1 MRRIPIA
8 LVALALMVGAL
19 APVPAAAASIYSLQV
34 SQSATRS
41 APVPLDGASVT
52 GNVNVF
58 VSPATGLLRV
68 QFYLDNP
75 SATGTAV
82 KTENSGPWDLAGTA
96 TNGNA
101 LPFNAS
107 ALSPGAHTLTIVVT
121 PSAGAVETVTAAF
134 TVTGTPPP
142 PPTGSYALSVS
153 TSPDRSAANPLQ
165 GSTLTGQVYVF
176 LGPATG
182 ITRVRFFLDNP
193 TATGTPTKTEGAAAY
208 DLAGTASN
216 GTALPYNAN
225 TLTAGQHSLTA
236 AVDKSAGGTDLV
248 TATFTV
254 GGGAT
259 PTMSLTPASLTVN
272 GTLGGSPATATT
284 ALAATSGTPAF
295 TVTDN
300 QPWLT
305 VTPTT
310 GSGAASL
317 TVTAAPGSLAVG
329 TYTGTVTVSAPG
341 YASTSASVSFVIAD
355 PGGCTPVACSLI
367 KVARPFSLG
376 FTESSAGIVDGLGQG
391 TGLTTYI
398 RRADGGGY
406 VPSALSMDTLGGGL
420 RIATTPG
427 GTNTT
432 TNNQDNMLGV
442 GFDGTAPTVL
452 ESKLPTLPPNAAGF
466 AQAGT
471 WFGYSQNEVVRVAV
485 VSLADGWRFEHTVE
499 SAGVQTFKQQTGT
512 LVIPTN
518 TEVFTRITTNPSA
531 GTITAAYRVG
541 SSGAFTNLGTATVPG
556 AFFSF
561 DAAGINPQI
570 GTRSFS
576 GIFAT
581 SRNAT
586 VRPTFAFTG
595 FSVTAASTTPPPPPP
610 PAGSIIFDRV
620 SHALSK
626 PTSVVQGPDGKLYV
640 ATLFGEVHVLTLDA
654 NGNVTNDQ
662 TVTSLGS
669 RLALGI
675 AIDPASTPSNVIV
688 WVAHSSPAVLAGI
701 ANTGTVTRLSGAG
714 LTTKADV
721 ITGLPRSISNHSVNS
736 LHFGADGKLYIAVG
750 GNTGAGAPNTANTEF
765 GPLAE
770 QPLSAALVVA
780 DVNKVASATFDGT
793 CDNGSDIYSPNPCD
807 VTVWASGLRN
817 TYDFAFHSNGH
828 MYGTDNGLGVVG
840 SYPPSPTAPC
850 FGFGDTTSW
859 TTGGNNP
866 GGQPDELN
874 LIEQGKYYGHPNPTR
889 NECVFGDGTWQKV
902 NAAPNYT
909 APVTSLGMNRSANG
923 IIEYTGDAFCGALK
937 GNLLI
942 ANYSTGKDIT
952 RVVLSADG
960 RSVTSRTSL
969 TGGFLDP
976 LPIGLTSQGWVVVG
990 EFGGDKI
997 TVLKPRETGCYG
1009 AGTALPVSRLD
1020 AGGAAIG
1027 DTMYVV
1033 GGKDSAG
1040 AQNTLHAYDS
1050 VTKTWSARAP
1060 KPGTA
1065 VENPSVVAWNGKLY
1079 VVGGSDAPFSG
1090 AVSEGWVYTPG
1101 TNSWAVLPSL
1111 GTARGGA
1118 GAALVGSTMYVVGGL
1133 GTNGASLASVE
1144 RIDLANPTGWASA
1157 PSLATARDNPG
1168 VAAIGTTVFAFGG
1181 RTRLADGTT
1190 VAGTLA
1196 SSEALASGA
1205 VSWTSRAAMPTG
1217 RRTTAVQ
1224 VVNGRAYVIGGEI
1237 TTTGGAFTQ
1246 NESYD
1251 PVADTWR
1258 AETAMSPGRHGM
1270 AAGVIGDRIYLV
1282 GGGTTGG
1289 SSFSAL
1295 TTIFAPPA

>member
-8 LVALALMVGAL
+8 LVALALIIGVL
-19 APVPAAAASIYSLQV
+19 APVRASAASIYSLQV

-41 APVPLDGASVT
+41 APVALDGASVT
-52 GNVNVF
+52 GNVYVF
-58 VSPATGLLRV
+58 VA
-68 QFYLDNP
+68 
-75 SATGTAV
+75 
-82 KTENSGPWDLAGTA
+82 
-96 TNGNA
+96 
-101 LPFNAS
+101 
-107 ALSPGAHTLTIVVT
+107 
-121 PSAGAVETVTAAF
+121 
-134 TVTGTPPP
+134 
-142 PPTGSYALSVS
+142 
-153 TSPDRSAANPLQ
+153 
-165 GSTLTGQVYVF
+165 
-176 LGPATG
+176 PATG

-193 TATGTPTKTEGAAAY
+193 TATGTPTKTEAKAAY
-208 DLAGTASN
+208 DLAGTATTGNALPFNTASLTVGAHSLTILVDLPGGVVDTVTASFTVTATPPPPPPTYSLSVSTSSNRAAPTPLQGSSLSGSVYVFLTPATGVTRVRFYLDNPAATGTPTKTEATAAYDLAGTATN
-216 GTALPYNAN
+216 GTALPYS
-225 TLTAGQHSLTA
+225 TAALAPGQHSVTA
-236 AVDKSAGGTDLV
+236 AVDKTGGGTDVV
-248 TATFTV
+248 TSTFTI
-254 GGGAT
+254 GGAPT
-259 PTMSLTPASLTVN
+259 PSLSLTPATLTIN
-272 GTLGGSPATATT
+272 GTLGGGPATGTT
-284 ALAATSGTPAF
+284 ALAATSGSPTF

-305 VTPTT
+305 VTPTS

-317 TVTAAPGSLAVG
+317 TLTADPGSLAVG
-329 TYTGTVTVSAPG
+329 TYTGTVTVTAPG
-341 YASTSASVSFVIAD
+341 YISSSATVSFVIAD
-355 PGGCTPVACSLI
+355 SGGCSPVACSLI
-367 KVARPFSLG
+367 KIARPYSLG
-376 FTESSAGIVDGLGQG
+376 FTENSAGIVDRLGLG
-391 TGLTTYI
+391 TGLTTYLP
-398 RRADGGGY
+398 RAAGGGY
-406 VPSALSMDTLGGGL
+406 IPSALTIDTLGGGL

-427 GTNTT
+427 GTNIAA
-432 TNNQDNMLGV
+432 NNQDNMLGV
-442 GFDGTAPTVL
+442 GFDGTAPTIL
-452 ESKLPTLPPNAAGF
+452 ESKLPTLPTSTAGF
-466 AQAGT
+466 EQAGT
-471 WFGYSQNEVVRVAV
+471 WFGYSQDEVVRIAV
-485 VSLADGWRFEHTVE
+485 VSVAGGWRFEHTVE
-499 SAGVQTFKQQTGT
+499 SAGVQTFKQQTAT
-512 LVIPTN
+512 MVIPAN
-518 TEVFTRITTNPSA
+518 TEVFTRITTTPSA
-531 GTITAAYRVG
+531 GTVTAAYRVG
-541 SSGAFTNLGTATVPG
+541 TSGAFTNLGTATVPG

-576 GIFAT
+576 GVFAT
-581 SRNAT
+581 SRLAT

-595 FSVTAASTTPPPPPP
+595 FSVTDATITPPPPPP
-610 PAGSIIFDRV
+610 PTGSITFDRL
-620 SHALSK
+620 SYALAK

-640 ATLFGEVHVLTLDA
+640 ATLTGPVHVLTLDA

-662 TVTSLGS
+662 TVTSLGN

-675 AIDPASTPSNVIV
+675 AIDPASTPSSVIV

-701 ANTGTVTRLSGAG
+701 ANTGTVSRLSGAN
-714 LTTKADV
+714 LATKSDV

-736 LHFGADGKLYIAVG
+736 LHFGADGKLYVAVG

-770 QPLSAALVVA
+770 QPLSAALLVA

-793 CDNGSDIYSPNPCD
+793 CDNGADIYSPNPCD

-817 TYDFAFHSNGH
+817 TYDFVFHSNGH
-828 MYGTDNGLGVVG
+828 IYGTDNGLGVVG

-859 TTGGNNP
+859 TTGGDNP

-889 NECVFGDGTWQKV
+889 NECVFGDGHWQGV
-902 NAAPNYT
+902 SAAPGYT
-909 APVTSLGMNRSANG
+909 APIRSLGMNKSADG
-923 IIEYTGDAFCGALK
+923 IIEYAGDAFCGALK

-942 ANYSTGKDIT
+942 ANYSTGKDVT

-960 RSVTSRTSL
+960 RSVVSSTSL

-976 LPIGLTSQGWVVVG
+976 LPLGQTTQGWVIVG

-1009 AGTALPVSRLD
+1009 TGTSLPANRLD

-1027 DTMYVV
+1027 TTMYVV
-1033 GGKDSAG
+1033 GGKDSVG
-1040 AQNTLHAYDS
+1040 HQNTLYAYDS
-1050 VTKTWSARAP
+1050 VTKVWTARAA

-1065 VENPSVVAWNGKLY
+1065 VENPSVVAYNGKLY

-1090 AVSEGWVYTPG
+1090 AVAEGWVYTPG
-1101 TNSWAVLPSL
+1101 TNSWAALPALS
-1111 GTARGGA
+1111 TARGGA
-1118 GAALVGSTMYVVGGL
+1118 GAALVGSTMYAVGGL
-1133 GTNGASLASVE
+1133 GANGASLASVE
-1144 RIDLANPTGWASA
+1144 KLDLANPTAWTSA

-1190 VAGTLA
+1190 VAGTLT
-1196 SSEALASGA
+1196 SSEALVSGA

-1237 TTTGGAFTQ
+1237 TTTGGAFTE

-1258 AETAMSPGRHGM
+1258 VEASLTTGRHGM
-1270 AAGVIGDRIYLV
+1270 ASGVIGGRIYLV

-1289 SSFSAL
+1289 TSFSAL
-1295 TTIFAPPA
+1295 TTVFTPPA